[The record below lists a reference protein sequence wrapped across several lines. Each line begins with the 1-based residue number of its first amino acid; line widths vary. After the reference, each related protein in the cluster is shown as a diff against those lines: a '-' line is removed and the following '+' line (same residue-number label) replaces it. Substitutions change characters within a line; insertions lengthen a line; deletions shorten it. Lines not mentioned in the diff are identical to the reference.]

1 MKIAHEA
8 PLSIMNQVQRVTD
21 YDYALVHLFKD
32 SEQYYGFFQRAL
44 QDGREVILDNSIF
57 ELGTAFT
64 GNEFAYWVTNLSPTW
79 YIVPDV
85 LDNAD
90 ATINSFETFM
100 DEFSGLPG
108 KAIAVAQGETYNDV
122 VRCYNYFKSDSRV
135 EKIAFSFNHPFYQTE
150 FSDAPTKYHA
160 MMKGRQQ
167 MISRL
172 IAENVI
178 DTNKPHHL
186 LGCGLPQEFKFY
198 KEMHWIDS
206 VDTSN
211 PVMHGMYDIRYTPEG
226 LENKESVKMHTLME
240 EDYTDKIGLIYS
252 NIATFRGFCNGE
264 REEMDINLLSE
275 WL

>member
-32 SEQYYGFFQRAL
+32 NEPYYGFFQRAL

-211 PVMHGMYDIRYTPEG
+211 PVMHGMHGIRYTPEG
-226 LENKESVKMHTLME
+226 LENKESVKMHTLMD
-240 EDYTDKIGLIYS
+240 EDYTDQIGLIYH